1 MDQQPVASLVLIPW
15 EELNLLKEIQQE
27 ILTELREL
35 RKGGKT
41 IQHGIGNHLTAIE
54 FMKEV
59 KICRSKFDKLVLAR
73 KIKIVKK
80 KRKIYVPI
88 QEVEKYF
95 NDPTIQ

>member
-15 EELNLLKEIQQE
+15 EELNLLKETQQE
-27 ILTELREL
+27 ILTELRQL
-35 RKGGKT
+35 RSGSRNNNNGM
-41 IQHGIGNHLTAIE
+41 GSHLTAIE

-59 KICRSKFDKLVLAR
+59 KICRSKFDKLVLTR
-73 KIKIVKK
+73 KIKIIKK
-80 KRKIYVPI
+80 KRKIYVPV